1 MARRMMSALAL
12 TSAMVLAFAP
22 HAQAAVAFGARIDM
36 PKDVGYNYSNSLDY
50 TGSGSGFRLHD
61 AFTYDWNEPAVV
73 LYTRSADGTT
83 WSKPKKVSGAANAE
97 GSSLAAAGNTVIA
110 GWMTGYSWYDADGVP
125 RRLQVNV
132 STDKGATWGG
142 VTNLTSSGG
151 KVDYP
156 IVAASVINGHENVY
170 AAWTDSVS
178 GKIKFRQSTDG
189 GATWSSP
196 ISLGSTTATLEGAAY
211 GFGGYANIAAVE
223 DLVSVVWVADATG
236 TLKVRSINAG
246 GNQNAP
252 ASASNWNGTKTLTDK
267 MAIANN
273 DWPIASASP
282 ANPDVVTIGYTTTTA
297 TKYTTFTGGTSSA
310 TAAGTPVW
318 TIGSIG
324 GTDYVGAYDMVVEP
338 APGGGFVAQW
348 TGCQDTAGAC
358 DYDNS
363 QSAMDLL
370 SSTSADGTTW
380 SAPAQLETSVGGAS
394 GQQIND
400 EPSIVV
406 ISDPAGVKVFT
417 QYNAYK
423 WNYGYYDVWMK
434 IGTGSL

>member
-1 MARRMMSALAL
+1 MSALAL

-50 TGSGSGFRLHD
+50 TGSGSGFKLHD

-73 LYTRSADGTT
+73 LYTRSSDGVT

-97 GSSLAAAGNTVIA
+97 GSSLATAGNTVIA
-110 GWMTGYSWYDADGVP
+110 GWMTGYSWYDDDGVP

-132 STDKGATWGG
+132 STDKGANWGG
-142 VTNLTSSGG
+142 VTNLTSSSG

-170 AAWTDSVS
+170 AAWIDSNS
-178 GKIKFRQSTDG
+178 GKVKFRQSTDG

-196 ISLGSTTATLEGAAY
+196 ISLGSTTATLEGTGGY
-211 GFGGYANIAAVE
+211 GFSGYANIAAVG
-223 DLVSVVWVADATG
+223 DLISVVWVADNTG

-246 GNQNAP
+246 GNENAP
-252 ASASNWNGTKTLTDK
+252 ATVGNWNGTKMLTDK
-267 MAIANN
+267 MAVGNN

-282 ANPDVVTIGYTTTTA
+282 ANEEVVTIGYTTTTA
-297 TKYTTFTGGTSSA
+297 TKYTTFTGGSSSA
-310 TAAGTPVW
+310 SAAGTTVW

-324 GTDYVGAYDMVVEP
+324 GTSFSGAYDMVVEP
-338 APGGGFVAQW
+338 APGGGYVAQW
-348 TGCQDTAGAC
+348 TGCQNTADDC
-358 DYDNS
+358 DYGGS
-363 QSAMDLL
+363 QAKMDLL

-380 SAPAQLETSVGGAS
+380 SAPARLEVSAT

-406 ISDPAGVKVFT
+406 IPDAAGVKVFT
-417 QYNAYK
+417 QYNVYK
-423 WNYGYYDVWMK
+423 WNYGYYDVWTK
-434 IGTGSL
+434 IGTGTL